1 MPKHPLH
8 RLGDA
13 AARFEHGGITIRVG
27 GTILPLTVDQAKRV
41 GAALSVALVDARS
54 ARRHRI
60 RQEPDNGG

>member
-13 AARFEHGGITIRVG
+13 TARFEHGGVTICIGATVLR
-27 GTILPLTVDQAKRV
+27 LTVDQAKRV

-54 ARRHRI
+54 ACRPRTT
-60 RQEPDNGG
+60 EPTDG